1 MPYVFY
7 DTETTGTNTDFDQ
20 ILQFAAIKADDG
32 LNELDRF
39 EIRCRLLPHIV
50 PAPGALLTTGVT
62 PQMLLEPA
70 LPSHYEAIRQ
80 IRNKLIEWSPAIFLG
95 YNTIK
100 FDEGLLRQ
108 AFFQT
113 LHPVY
118 LTNTIGNT
126 RADVM
131 RIVHAASVYAPD
143 SIAVAVDDKGKP
155 TKSARNAFTSAS
167 SRRNTGRQR
176 Q

>member
-20 ILQFAAIKADDG
+20 ILQFAAIKTDDD

-50 PAPGALLTTGVT
+50 PAPGALLITGVT
-62 PQMLLEPA
+62 PQMLLDPA

-80 IRNKLIEWSPAIFLG
+80 IRNNLIEWSPAIFLG
-95 YNTIK
+95 YNSIK

-118 LTNTIGNT
+118 LTNTNGNT

-143 SIAVAVDDKGKP
+143 SIAVAVDEKGKP
-155 TKSARNAFTSAS
+155 TFRLGAFSARKCIFA
-167 SRRNTGRQR
+167 RRCA
-176 Q
+176 